1 MCVTATEPYWRL
13 SKSRR
18 YLTAQSGVI
27 QSKKGVKLVRSEKHN
42 RLTKTKHI
50 VNQLTFR
57 NLLHTPLTVMCF
69 DFPLRMFTRKRL
81 QMLPFRFRRPISAIL
96 FCATQWSC
104 IRLMWGILLLLSNTQ
119 VGLAQSA
126 PHDFRFEHLT
136 VNEGLSHSDGMAVT
150 QDQAGFIWVGTN
162 RGLNRYDGYTLKQY
176 SLPVNPH
183 NGISSNR
190 ISVLHVGARGRLWV
204 GTERAGLSLYNAS
217 QDNFFRLDEQHIPAA
232 YQTQARLL
240 AQSDVTALVSDTL
253 GRLWVGTGRNGLF
266 VLTFNRQGSVQRLQ
280 QLPPTL
286 PGRAALT
293 HITSLALDAERK
305 LWVGS
310 SSHGLSVIHTTHPH
324 LEPYSTALTASS
336 IRALHLD
343 RHGDLWIGTDHRV
356 YWVSAANRRTVRELT
371 AHPLPQELP
380 LVQSVYTDSFERL
393 WVGTIYG
400 LYVWEAGARTTL
412 APPLRAAAPTLF
424 MPQDGEPF
432 SINSER
438 IHQIF
443 EDQHQVMWLC
453 SSAGGVNKVDLRQ
466 KPFGS
471 IRQQLTG
478 RLALSNNYVNAI
490 YKEEARN
497 TLWFGTRNGVASY
510 DLARHT
516 YRNYLNQQSGGA
528 SGLDVS
534 AVFQTTN
541 GTLWFGTRG
550 NGLVTLSRVNG
561 QEKLTTYNQ
570 LPDGTRLSKTSI
582 ERITQDRRGTVWVA
596 TFSAGLCCF
605 SPEGKYL
612 GTYHI
617 ANSKLPTNQLSF
629 LLYDTKRDVLWAS
642 TRDAGLLKLRASPD
656 SLRVL
661 RHYQYAPGK
670 SNSLRVNYVWP
681 LLLDEQNALWIGTI
695 GGGLHQL
702 RTDAAGHETIR
713 SYLGQLPEQDVESIL
728 ADEAGHLWIGGT
740 GLYRFTPAT
749 RQYLRYDVADGLQS
763 NAFKIGSAARA
774 QDGTL
779 YFGGINGINYFQPHD
794 IQANPYPPVVQIT
807 GLRVTNRPVAVGD
820 TVNGHVLLQ
829 QALSESQNVTIRNA
843 DNDFLVEFVALNY
856 TNPQK
861 SRYAYRLVGY
871 NEEWVYPA
879 PGQRTASFANLP
891 AGHYTLEVKASNGEG
906 VWSRHYATMGF
917 DVLAPWWRTWWAYL
931 LYVVVA
937 LGAVAWFRRVEM
949 AQQQLKNRLLLEQF
963 QAEKEKELTDLKLG
977 FFTNISHELRT
988 PLTLIL
994 GPMEEIM
1001 RASSPVADLR
1011 GKVQLMHRQTRKLL
1025 ELVNQLLDF
1034 RKVETGHVPLRA
1046 RRADAVRFLTDIHSV
1061 FQLKAQERN
1070 VAYLLDVPPE
1080 PVPLYFDQS
1089 KLEIILTNLLANAFK
1104 YTRNKGRV
1112 ELAATVIGDAN
1123 GEALYR
1129 QGKLTGNYLK
1139 ITVTDTGVGIKASEL
1154 DRIFDPYYQAS
1165 HTNTLRM
1172 TGTGIGLS
1180 LAQQFA
1186 KRHGGQLTV
1195 GSTQDVGT
1203 TFELRLPL
1211 GERHLKPEDIQPEE
1225 DTTPAYLEDEPLLT
1239 AFETEEQ
1246 LPESAPT
1253 PAGPP
1258 RLLVVEDNDEVR
1270 QYLQQLFAAEYD
1282 VLTAADGLEGWEE
1295 ALHQL
1300 PDLIISDVM
1309 MPHSDGLELCQRLKQ
1324 HPKTA
1329 HIPLLLLTARTAE
1342 THQLEGLGLGADDY
1356 MSKPFNPTLLLAK
1369 AEALLRNRR
1378 KLHEYYQRHILLE
1391 PNEIVVADADRE
1403 FLENAMRV
1411 VEQHLEDT
1419 EFSVLVLVREVGMSQ
1434 SVFYRRIKSI
1444 TGQTV
1449 VEFIRDVRMKRAAQ
1463 LLASTTMRVSEVA
1476 FQVGIEDAKYFRK
1489 MFQKIYNV
1497 TPSEYARQH
1506 RQSREA
1512 AHVE

>member
-1 MCVTATEPYWRL
+1 MTLAGGHQ
-13 SKSRR
+13 
-18 YLTAQSGVI
+18 A
-27 QSKKGVKLVRSEKHN
+27 
-42 RLTKTKHI
+42 
-50 VNQLTFR
+50 
-57 NLLHTPLTVMCF
+57 
-69 DFPLRMFTRKRL
+69 
-81 QMLPFRFRRPISAIL
+81 
-96 FCATQWSC
+96 
-104 IRLMWGILLLLSNTQ
+104 
-119 VGLAQSA
+119 LAQSA
-126 PHDFRFEHLT
+126 PSAFRFEHLT

-150 QDQAGFIWVGTN
+150 QDRAGFIWVGTN

-190 ISVLHVGARGRLWV
+190 ISVLHVGTKGRLWV
-204 GTERAGLSLYNAS
+204 GTERAGLSLYNAD
-217 QDNFFRLDEQHIPAA
+217 QDDFFRLDEQHIPAA
-232 YQTQARLL
+232 YQAQARLL
-240 AQSDVTALVSDTL
+240 AQSDVTALASDTL
-253 GRLWVGTGRNGLF
+253 GRLWVGTDRTGLF
-266 VLTFNRQGSVQRLQ
+266 VLTFDQQGRVQTVQ
-280 QLPPTL
+280 QLSPYTHQQPVL
-286 PGRAALT
+286 L
-293 HITSLALDAERK
+293 HITSLALDAEGK

-310 SSHGLSVIHTTHPH
+310 RTSGLHFIRTTLASFQPQTATGAITSV
-324 LEPYSTALTASS
+324 
-336 IRALHLD
+336 RALHLD
-343 RHGDLWIGTDHRV
+343 RHGDLWVGTDHRV
-356 YWVSAANRRTVRELT
+356 YWVSAANRRTVRELST
-371 AHPLPQELP
+371 HPLPQELP
-380 LVQSVYTDSFERL
+380 VIQSVYSDSFGRL

-400 LYVWEAGARTTL
+400 LHVWEAGARTGL
-412 APPLRAAAPTLF
+412 APPLRAETPTLF
-424 MPQDGEPF
+424 LPQDGEPF

-438 IHQIF
+438 VHQIF
-443 EDQHQVMWLC
+443 EDQHQVLWLC
-453 SSAGGVNKVDLRQ
+453 ASAGGLNKVDLRQ

-516 YRNYLNQQSGGA
+516 YHNYLDQQSGGA
-528 SGLDVS
+528 RGVDVS

-550 NGLVTLSRVNG
+550 HGLVTLSRTNG
-561 QEKLTTYNQ
+561 QEKLTTYDK
-570 LPDGTRLSKTSI
+570 LPSGLSLSNTAI
-582 ERITQDRRGTVWVA
+582 ERITQDKRGTVWVA
-596 TFSAGLCCF
+596 TFSDGLCCF
-605 SPEGKYL
+605 SPDGQYL
-612 GTYHI
+612 GTYRTT
-617 ANSKLPTNQLSF
+617 NSALPTNQFSF
-629 LLYDTKRDVLWAS
+629 LLYDAKRDVLWAS
-642 TRDAGLLKLRASPD
+642 TRDAGLLKLRATPSA
-656 SLRVL
+656 LRVL
-661 RHYQYAPGK
+661 QHYQYAPGK
-670 SNSLRVNYVWP
+670 PNSLRVNYTWP
-681 LLLDEQNALWIGTI
+681 LLLDEQNTLWIGTI

-702 RTDAAGHETIR
+702 RTDAAGHETMR
-713 SYLGQLPEQDVESIL
+713 SYFDQLPEQDVESIL

-779 YFGGINGINYFQPHD
+779 YFGGINGINYFQPSD
-794 IQANPYPPVVQIT
+794 IQANPYAPTVQIT

-820 TVNGHVLLQ
+820 TVNGRVLLR
-829 QALSESQNVTIRNA
+829 QALSVPQTVTIRNA
-843 DNDFLVEFVALNY
+843 ENDFLVEFVALNY
-856 TNPQK
+856 ANPQK

-871 NEEWVYPA
+871 NEDWVYPA

-906 VWSRHYATMGF
+906 VWSKHYATMQF
-917 DVLAPWWRTWWAYL
+917 EVLAPWWRTWWAYL
-931 LYVVVA
+931 LYVVAAV
-937 LGAVAWFRRVEM
+937 GAVAWFRRVEM

-963 QAEKEKELTDLKLG
+963 QVEKEKELTDLKLG

-1001 RASSPVADLR
+1001 RAAGPVADLR

-1046 RRADAVRFLTDIHSV
+1046 QRADAVRFLTDIYSV
-1061 FQLKAQERN
+1061 FQLKAQERS
-1070 VAYLLDVPPE
+1070 VTYLLDVPTQ
-1080 PVPLYFDQS
+1080 PVPLYFDRS

-1112 ELAATVIGDAN
+1112 ELAATVIGNAA
-1123 GEALYR
+1123 GEALYH
-1129 QGKLTGNYLK
+1129 QGQLAGNYLK

-1154 DRIFDPYYQAS
+1154 GRIFDPYYQAS

-1180 LAQQFA
+1180 LARQFA
-1186 KRHGGQLTV
+1186 ERHGGQLTV
-1195 GSTQDVGT
+1195 SSTQGVGT

-1211 GERHLKPEDIQPEE
+1211 GQQHLKPEDIQPE
-1225 DTTPAYLEDEPLLT
+1225 DDALATPAESEELLEVLEVAKEP
-1239 AFETEEQ
+1239 AEEYAA
-1246 LPESAPT
+1246 LPAAPT
-1253 PAGPP
+1253 GPP

-1270 QYLQQLFAAEYD
+1270 QYLQQLFATEYE
-1282 VLTAADGLEGWEE
+1282 VLTAADGLEGWDE
-1295 ALHQL
+1295 ALQHL

-1309 MPHSDGLELCQRLKQ
+1309 MPHSDGLELCQRVKQ

-1369 AEALLRNRR
+1369 ADALLRNRR

-1391 PNEIVVADADRE
+1391 PTEITVPDADRE

-1411 VEQHLEDT
+1411 VEDHLEDA
-1419 EFSVLVLVREVGMSQ
+1419 EFNVQVLVRKVGMSQ

-1463 LLASTTMRVSEVA
+1463 LLAGTTMRVSEVA

-1489 MFQKIYNV
+1489 MFQKIYSV

-1506 RQSREA
+1506 RQSKEA
-1512 AHVE
+1512 AAVE